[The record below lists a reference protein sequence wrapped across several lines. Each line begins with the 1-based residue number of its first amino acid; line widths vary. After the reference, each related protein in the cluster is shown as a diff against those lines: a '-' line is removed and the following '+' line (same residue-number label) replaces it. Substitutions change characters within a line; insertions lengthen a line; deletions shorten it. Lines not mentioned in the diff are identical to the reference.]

1 MTTTEVAIIL
11 VFILIVLDIISG
23 IAAAFMN
30 KTIDSSVMRRG
41 MWHKASYI
49 VVILLASTLEWA
61 VSAGGPD
68 LGIGL
73 ELPIVVPTCI
83 YLGLTEIS
91 SIGEN
96 LAQIDPSLRSA
107 PVFSVLGRVNP
118 PEDNKEQPTEDNKEQ
133 EESINKE
140 DQS

>member
-1 MTTTEVAIIL
+1 MTPTEVAIIL
-11 VFILIVLDIISG
+11 VFILIVLDIASG
-23 IAAAFMN
+23 LAAAFVE
-30 KTIDSSVMRRG
+30 KTIDSSAMRCG
-41 MWHKASYI
+41 LWHKASYLL
-49 VVILLASTLEWA
+49 VILLASTLEWA
-61 VSAGGPD
+61 VSAGGPS

-73 ELPIVVPTCI
+73 DLPIVVPTCL

-118 PEDNKEQPTEDNKEQ
+118 LEDEKKQD
-133 EESINKE
+133 ESINKE
-140 DQS
+140 EES

>member
-1 MTTTEVAIIL
+1 MTTTQVAIIL
-11 VFILIVLDIISG
+11 VFILIVIDVISG
-23 IAAAFMN
+23 IAAAFME
-30 KTIDSSVMRRG
+30 KTIDSSAMRRG
-41 MWHKASYI
+41 LWHKASYLL
-49 VVILLASTLEWA
+49 VILLASTLEWA
-61 VSAGGPD
+61 VSAGGPS

-73 ELPIVVPTCI
+73 DLPVIVPTCI

-107 PVFSVLGRVNP
+107 PVFSVLGRVKP
-118 PEDNKEQPTEDNKEQ
+118 LEDKEEQ

-140 DQS
+140 EES

>member
-11 VFILIVLDIISG
+11 ILILIVLDVVSG
-23 IAAAFMN
+23 LAAAFMK
-30 KTIDSSVMRRG
+30 KTIDSTVMRRG
-41 MWHKASYI
+41 LWHKASYI
-49 VVILLASTLEWA
+49 VVIILAIALEWA
-61 VSAGGPD
+61 VSVGGPS

-73 ELPIVVPTCI
+73 DLPIVVPTCI

-96 LAQIDPSLRSA
+96 LSQIDPSLRSA
-107 PVFSVLGRVNP
+107 PVFSVLGRVKP
-118 PEDNKEQPTEDNKEQ
+118 PDDEEKQ

-140 DQS
+140 DQK

>member
-11 VFILIVLDIISG
+11 VFILIVLDVISG
-23 IAAAFMN
+23 IAAAFME
-30 KTIDSSVMRRG
+30 KTIDSSAMRRG
-41 MWHKASYI
+41 LWHKASYI
-49 VVILLASTLEWA
+49 LVILLASALEWA
-61 VSAGGPD
+61 VSVGGPD

-73 ELPIVVPTCI
+73 DIPIIVPTCI

-107 PVFSVLGRVNP
+107 PVFSVLGRV
-118 PEDNKEQPTEDNKEQ
+118 KPTEDNKEQ
-133 EESINKE
+133 EETTQEEEES
-140 DQS
+140 

>member
-11 VFILIVLDIISG
+11 ILILIIIDGSSG
-23 IAAAFMN
+23 IAAAFMK

-41 MWHKASYI
+41 LWHKASYLLVIILAI
-49 VVILLASTLEWA
+49 VLEWA
-61 VSAGGPD
+61 VSVGGPD

-73 ELPIVVPTCI
+73 DRPIVVPTCI

-96 LAQIDPSLRSA
+96 LSQIDPSLRSA
-107 PVFSVLGRVNP
+107 PVFSVLGRVKP
-118 PEDNKEQPTEDNKEQ
+118 PEDDEKQ

-140 DQS
+140 DQK

>member
-1 MTTTEVAIIL
+1 MTTTQVAIIL

-23 IAAAFMN
+23 IAAAFVN
-30 KTIDSSVMRRG
+30 KTIDSSAMRCG
-41 MWHKASYI
+41 LWHKASYI
-49 VVILLASTLEWA
+49 LVILLASALEWA

-73 ELPIVVPTCI
+73 DIPIIVPTCI

-107 PVFSVLGRVNP
+107 PVFSVLGRVKP
-118 PEDNKEQPTEDNKEQ
+118 PEDDKEQDKLIDKE
-133 EESINKE
+133 EES
-140 DQS
+140 

>member
-11 VFILIVLDIISG
+11 VFILIVLDVISG
-23 IAAAFMN
+23 IAAAFME
-30 KTIDSSVMRRG
+30 KTIDSSAMRRG
-41 MWHKASYI
+41 LWHKASYI
-49 VVILLASTLEWA
+49 LVILLASALEWA
-61 VSAGGPD
+61 VSVGGPD

-73 ELPIVVPTCI
+73 DIPIIVPTCI

-118 PEDNKEQPTEDNKEQ
+118 PEDNKEEQ

-140 DQS
+140 D

>member
-11 VFILIVLDIISG
+11 VFILIVLDIVSG
-23 IAAAFMN
+23 IAAAFVN
-30 KTIDSSVMRRG
+30 KTIDSSAMRCG
-41 MWHKASYI
+41 LWHKASYI
-49 VVILLASTLEWA
+49 LVILLAGTLEWG
-61 VSAGGPD
+61 VSMGGPA

-73 ELPIVVPTCI
+73 DLPIVVPTCI

-96 LAQIDPSLRSA
+96 LSQIDPSLRSA
-107 PVFSVLGRVNP
+107 PVFSVLGRVQQ
-118 PEDNKEQPTEDNKEQ
+118 PEDDKEEQ

-140 DQS
+140 

>member
-11 VFILIVLDIISG
+11 VFILIVIDVVSG
-23 IAAAFMN
+23 LAAAFMK

-41 MWHKASYI
+41 LLHKASYI
-49 VVILLASTLEWA
+49 LVILLAGTLEWA
-61 VSAGGPD
+61 VSMGGPS

-73 ELPIVVPTCI
+73 DLPIVVPTCI

-96 LAQIDPSLRSA
+96 LAQIDPSLRAA
-107 PVFSVLGRVNP
+107 PVFSVLGRV
-118 PEDNKEQPTEDNKEQ
+118 KPTEDEENQEDQ
-133 EESINKE
+133 EESTDKE
-140 DQS
+140 DQK

>member
-11 VFILIVLDIISG
+11 ILILIVLDIVSG
-23 IAAAFMN
+23 IVAAFMK

-41 MWHKASYI
+41 LWHKASYI
-49 VVILLASTLEWA
+49 LVILLAGTLEWA
-61 VSAGGPD
+61 VSMGGPS

-73 ELPIVVPTCI
+73 DLPIVVPTCI

-96 LAQIDPSLRSA
+96 LSQIDPSLRSA
-107 PVFSVLGRVNP
+107 PVFSVLGRVKP
-118 PEDNKEQPTEDNKEQ
+118 VEDDEEKQGDSNQKEEQ
-133 EESINKE
+133 
-140 DQS
+140 Q

>member
-11 VFILIVLDIISG
+11 VFILIVLDVISG
-23 IAAAFMN
+23 IAAAFMK

-41 MWHKASYI
+41 LLHKASY
-49 VVILLASTLEWA
+49 VLVILLAGTLEWA
-61 VSAGGPD
+61 VSMGGPA
-68 LGIGL
+68 LGVGL
-73 ELPIVVPTCI
+73 DLPIIVPTCL

-107 PVFSVLGRVNP
+107 PVFSVLGRV
-118 PEDNKEQPTEDNKEQ
+118 KPTEDNKEQ
-133 EESINKE
+133 EETTQEEEES
-140 DQS
+140 

>member
-11 VFILIVLDIISG
+11 VFILIVLDVISG
-23 IAAAFMN
+23 LVSAFMK
-30 KTIDSSVMRRG
+30 KTIESSVMRRG
-41 MWHKASYI
+41 LLHKSSYI

-61 VSAGGPD
+61 VSAGGPS

-73 ELPIVVPTCI
+73 DLPIVVPTCI

-107 PVFSVLGRVNP
+107 PVFSVLGRV
-118 PEDNKEQPTEDNKEQ
+118 KPTEDDKEEQ
-133 EESINKE
+133 EELINKE
-140 DQS
+140 EETS

>member
-1 MTTTEVAIIL
+1 MPTTQVAIIL
-11 VFILIVLDIISG
+11 VVMLIVLEIISG
-23 IAAAFMN
+23 IAAAFVN
-30 KTIDSSVMRRG
+30 KTIDSSAMRCG
-41 MWHKASYI
+41 LWHKASYI
-49 VVILLASTLEWA
+49 LVILLASALEWA

-73 ELPIVVPTCI
+73 DIPIIVPTCI

-96 LAQIDPSLRSA
+96 LPQIDPSLRSA
-107 PVFSVLGRVNP
+107 PVFSVLGRVKP
-118 PEDNKEQPTEDNKEQ
+118 PEDEEKT

-140 DQS
+140 EAS

>member
-11 VFILIVLDIISG
+11 VFILIVLDIASG
-23 IAAAFMN
+23 IAAAFVN
-30 KTIDSSVMRRG
+30 KTIDSSAMRRG
-41 MWHKASYI
+41 LWHKASYLL
-49 VVILLASTLEWA
+49 VILLASTLEWA
-61 VSAGGPD
+61 VSAGGPA

-73 ELPIVVPTCI
+73 DLPIVVPTCL

-107 PVFSVLGRVNP
+107 PVFSILGRVN
-118 PEDNKEQPTEDNKEQ
+118 PTEDNKEQ
-133 EESINKE
+133 EETTQEEEES
-140 DQS
+140 

>member
-11 VFILIVLDIISG
+11 ILILIVLDVISG
-23 IAAAFMN
+23 LAAAFMK

-41 MWHKASYI
+41 LWHKASYLL
-49 VVILLASTLEWA
+49 VILLAVALEWA
-61 VSAGGPD
+61 VSVGGPD

-73 ELPIVVPTCI
+73 DIPIIVPTCI

-96 LAQIDPSLRSA
+96 LSQIDPSLRSA
-107 PVFSVLGRVNP
+107 PVFSVLGRVKP
-118 PEDNKEQPTEDNKEQ
+118 VEDDKEQ
-133 EESINKE
+133 EETTQEEEEK
-140 DQS
+140 

>member
-11 VFILIVLDIISG
+11 VFILIILDVISG
-23 IAAAFMN
+23 IAAAFMK

-41 MWHKASYI
+41 MWHKASYLL
-49 VVILLASTLEWA
+49 VILLASTLEWA
-61 VSAGGPD
+61 VSAGGPA

-73 ELPIVVPTCI
+73 DLPIVVPTCI

-96 LAQIDPSLRSA
+96 LSTIDPSLRSA
-107 PVFSVLGRVNP
+107 PVFSVLGRVKP
-118 PEDNKEQPTEDNKEQ
+118 PEDNKEQEETTQ
-133 EESINKE
+133 EEEES
-140 DQS
+140 